1 MKLYI
6 SFLIISLVMIC
17 SVSARENDLSGLS
30 SIEEE
35 MESIRQEMDE
45 LAKNESDLRDRQ
57 TTRII
62 KIEEDL
68 EAIRQEL
75 AGRIE
80 DVRQTL
86 SSEQSVLREYI
97 EIINTNI
104 TSLEAATE
112 ENETNLQPLASRL
125 KETDQDLSSIRQE
138 LEKTDERIAGLDN
151 TLEDFIASTQARLSE
166 IGDVQQIEKR
176 VSDLTSDISNT
187 RSDFKRLNSKVE
199 QELEGNLDRVRE
211 LEKDIQQEITEISQ
225 KITNSDQ
232 GVMEEIRAAQSRISQ
247 LDKYVGQRELYGTGA
262 LLGLGAL
269 LLLVVLLVA
278 SSRKRIKKTS
288 RQLADKEAEIRQKIE
303 EQGAMLD
310 SRLVELLEKQIPL
323 LPSSAEQSSERSEPG
338 RSEWITDHTLAI
350 VLGNEIYRL
359 KQRGKK
365 LPEQTQGVDELRT
378 SLQRLWAAFKE
389 QGYEVIDLQDK
400 KYHED
405 MEARAEFVL
414 THELLPGEQIVSR
427 VIKPLIKHKGVTIQE
442 AEIEVQVGE

>member
-211 LEKDIQQEITEISQ
+211 L
-225 KITNSDQ
+225 
-232 GVMEEIRAAQSRISQ
+232 
-247 LDKYVGQRELYGTGA
+247 DKYVGQRELYGTGA